1 MRKEK
6 INRIINYKWNNV
18 QSTFRKTMNGIKK
31 VFSSEEKDFTVWLS
45 KNFSKLK
52 PFIKSEI
59 ISYETEKNIEG
70 KFLDI
75 LAKDQE
81 GKKIAIENQFG
92 ISNFDHLGK
101 IISYCTSIKADKGV
115 WITEKFH
122 PIHIEAL
129 HWLNSVNS
137 SIEFIAIS
145 VVNPLTNQAGDRN
158 KIEFKEPILYNE
170 VNIGDILDARN
181 RNKVE
186 IDDTLKKLIE
196 LYNDEFPRGSLMFMK
211 KTKQKRI
218 SI

>member
-1 MRKEK
+1 
-6 INRIINYKWNNV
+6 
-18 QSTFRKTMNGIKK
+18 MNGIKK
-31 VFSSEEKDFTVWLS
+31 VFSSEDKDFTVWLS
-45 KNFSKLK
+45 KNLSKLK

-81 GKKIAIENQFG
+81 GRKIAIENQFG

-101 IISYCTSIKADKGV
+101 VISYCTSIKADKGV
-115 WITEKFH
+115 WIAEKFH

-129 HWLNSVNS
+129 HWLNNVNS
-137 SIEFIAIS
+137 SIEFIVIS
-145 VVNPLTNQAGDRN
+145 VINPMTNQAGDRN

-186 IDDTLKKLIE
+186 IDDTLKKVIE
-196 LYNDEFPRGSLMFMK
+196 LYNDEFPRSRAVRAGLITGQFIFWLF
-211 KTKQKRI
+211 KRDEKI
-218 SI
+218 YQQYFKE